1 VDNLIRHFIY
11 PLVAFASEVPQM
23 VLTDTRRD
31 SKAVQGLIS
40 NLPMRDYG
48 FESRKICDQF
58 GQQTL
63 DRTVHIMAI
72 HSLLQGR
79 VRLQALQSL

>member
-48 FESRKICDQF
+48 FESRAF
-58 GQQTL
+58 S
-63 DRTVHIMAI
+63 R
-72 HSLLQGR
+72 
-79 VRLQALQSL
+79 

>member
-1 VDNLIRHFIY
+1 MDNLIRHFID

-23 VLTDTRRD
+23 VLIDTRRD
-31 SKAVQGLIS
+31 SKAFQGLIS
-40 NLPMRDYG
+40 NLPVRDYG
-48 FESRKICDQF
+48 FESRKISDQL

-72 HSLLQGR
+72 HSLVQER

>member
-1 VDNLIRHFIY
+1 MDNLIRHFID

-40 NLPMRDYG
+40 DLPVRDHG
-48 FESRKICDQF
+48 FESRVGCINGYGLKRVTF
-58 GQQTL
+58 G
-63 DRTVHIMAI
+63 
-72 HSLLQGR
+72 
-79 VRLQALQSL
+79 